1 MSDTSTEIKS
11 YTWPLIEKNVVT
23 TKSKKRRFS
32 WENLTKITR
41 GTKLSKLK
49 RKSHK
54 SNLASS
60 FNTPKPKSKP
70 AFKTSTPLKQTNA
83 KKTPSKVNSSGSET
97 ITSFGNSTS
106 ISQINKQNDAQ
117 LTTCGDRLGVP
128 KTSLNDFKKLLLNA
142 TNKKILSSKPS
153 AVEQLKLKHENLN
166 VTPMKILDLSSS
178 PKSFTNRRIFHQPQA
193 SNSSPYKKINLL
205 SPRSRWKH
213 NNFNKT
219 PISSIPEDI
228 TEDDI
233 NDLKPTENTISKNDH
248 FHSQNTPIYATPQKK
263 LISLNDTISTPTTS
277 NVEPIIANTESSPET
292 GIIETNFSL
301 KENIFLQT
309 EENNFMKGE
318 IKSFGSTI
326 KPTPKSPPVI
336 TRKSNAKSSAAEAT
350 PSLETSF

>member
-1 MSDTSTEIKS
+1 MSDTSKEVKS
-11 YTWPLIEKNVVT
+11 YTWPLIEKNAAT
-23 TKSKKRRFS
+23 PKSTKRRFS

-41 GTKLSKLK
+41 ATKLPKLK
-49 RKSHK
+49 RRSHK
-54 SNLASS
+54 SNLASN
-60 FNTPKPKSKP
+60 FTTPKSKSKP
-70 AFKTSTPLKQTNA
+70 TFKTSTPLKNTNI
-83 KKTPSKVNSSGSET
+83 KEMPSKVNSSASET
-97 ITSFGNSTS
+97 MNSFGNSTS
-106 ISQINKQNDAQ
+106 ISQINKQNDPQ
-117 LTTCGDRLGVP
+117 STTCSDRLGVP

-142 TNKKILSSKPS
+142 TNRKMLSSKPS
-153 AVEQLKLKHENLN
+153 AVELLKLKHDSLN

-178 PKSFTNRRIFHQPQA
+178 PKSFTNRRIFHQPQP

-219 PISSIPEDI
+219 PISSIPEANI
-228 TEDDI
+228 EDEI
-233 NDLKPTENTISKNDH
+233 NDLKPTGNVISKRDH

-263 LISLNDTISTPTTS
+263 LISLNDSISTPTTS
-277 NVEPIIANTESSPET
+277 NVEPIIRKTESSPET

-318 IKSFGSTI
+318 IKSFGSAIKTI
-326 KPTPKSPPVI
+326 PKSSPVVP
-336 TRKSNAKSSAAEAT
+336 RKSNAKSDAAAT